1 MKLAKKCVVGLS
13 TIGLT
18 IGLTACGS
26 DENKEPNE
34 GDITVSDVLNS
45 DEQYE
50 IVVTDSSNEDK
61 GHVVWGGFIG
71 DNKIK
76 AVYLDG
82 TDYGYGYNELK
93 KLSQDEY
100 EQSLKD
106 MGQEYMGGKAPSSM
120 ITAKGNAELLT
131 NLGDEGNEET
141 KKGKAD
147 AVSLKA
153 NSPKFTE
160 EKVEYSGLK
169 KSINDA
175 NYTNVTKKEK
185 DDEWSTIK
193 AGNQTVNSDY
203 EDYEMHIKT
212 GEGKKFNL
220 KLDDVNETKDKYDNV
235 QIKDYEN

>member
-34 GDITVSDVLNS
+34 GDITLSDVLNS

-50 IVVTDSSNEDK
+50 VVVTDNNSEDK

-76 AVYLDG
+76 GVYLDG
-82 TDYGYGYNELK
+82 TDYGYGYDELK

-106 MGQEYMGGKAPSSM
+106 MGEAHMGGEHPRKLIDM
-120 ITAKGNAELLT
+120 TANVELLT
-131 NLGDEGNEET
+131 NLGDEGDEET

-147 AVSLKA
+147 AVSFESKSV
-153 NSPKFTE
+153 NKDD
-160 EKVEYSGLK
+160 KDKGLDAV
-169 KSINDA
+169 INEP
-175 NYTNVTKKEK
+175 NYTNVTEKSKES
-185 DDEWSTIK
+185 EWSTIK

-220 KLDDVNETKDKYDNV
+220 KLDDVEETKDKYDNV
-235 QIKDYEN
+235 SINDYEN